1 MRDDIETVGFLGV
14 GLWLWSLF
22 IVLLAEA
29 ITGFIAFE
37 GGLLR

>member
-1 MRDDIETVGFLGV
+1 MSGDIETVGFVGL

-29 ITGFIAFE
+29 ITGFIAFQD
-37 GGLLR
+37 GVLR

>member
-1 MRDDIETVGFLGV
+1 MSGDIETVGFVGV

-22 IVLLAEA
+22 MVLLAEA
-29 ITGFIAFE
+29 ITGYIAFE